1 MSELAAHWADFDWLG
16 LVVIPLAIF
25 AARICDVSI
34 GTLRIVFIGRGMAVP
49 AAITGF
55 LESLIWLLAV
65 TQIIRHLTIPL
76 YYVAYAAG
84 FGTGNFVGLMI
95 ERRLAMGMMIIR
107 LISPGPVDELVARL
121 RDAGYGATVIAA
133 RGLQGPVQ
141 IVHTVLP
148 RRALA
153 HALSLMREAQPKAF
167 YTVEPV
173 AQVDQGV
180 FPTSQSRRLLWLVR
194 GRK

>member
-1 MSELAAHWADFDWLG
+1 MSDVALHWADFDWLG
-16 LVVIPLAIF
+16 LVLIPLAIF
-25 AARICDVSI
+25 CARICDVSI

-76 YYVAYAAG
+76 YYLAYAAG

-95 ERRLAMGMMIIR
+95 ERRLAMGMVIIR
-107 LISPGPVDELVARL
+107 LISPGPVEELLGHL

-133 RGLQGPVQ
+133 HGLHGPVR
-141 IVHTVLP
+141 IVHSVLP
-148 RRALA
+148 RRDLP
-153 HALSLMREAQPKAF
+153 HALRLIRQTHPKAF
-167 YTVEPV
+167 YTVESV

-180 FPTSQSRRLLWLVR
+180 FRSARSRRNLWFHR
-194 GRK
+194 ERK